1 MSFHPALLGRQ
12 RLGLALQEHGAK
24 AGLGFIGVS
33 RPKAAGNTSIGER
46 KASALAQSI
55 EPTEHDFAIGDA
67 AHARADAFSRAE
79 KHSRRVRRLKV
90 VLPLLA
96 VVLAAGFVGYSFVS
110 TPSPVAIETEG
121 SAFTEGKLVMNSPK
135 LEGFTQDGRPYSVK
149 AARATQDFDKQDII
163 SLDGIDAKMPIEA
176 ENWAR
181 VEATSGVYD
190 RTANTL
196 DVPTDILVTTTDGM
210 VATLKSAFLD
220 IANGSLKSTTPV
232 DIQSHG
238 SRITADSMAVL
249 ENGKRVIFETR
260 VRVYIDPVQLKA
272 AQAARGDTNAS
283 N

>member
-1 MSFHPALLGRQ
+1 
-12 RLGLALQEHGAK
+12 LARSSGTTDTHG
-24 AGLGFIGVS
+24 
-33 RPKAAGNTSIGER
+33 
-46 KASALAQSI
+46 
-55 EPTEHDFAIGDA
+55 DFAIGDTSDS
-67 AHARADAFSRAE
+67 RVDAFNRAE

-96 VVLAAGFVGYSFVS
+96 VVLAAGFVGYSFVA
-110 TPSPVAIETEG
+110 TPPSVAIETEG
-121 SAFTEGKLVMNSPK
+121 TAFTEGKLVMNSPK
-135 LEGFTQDGRPYSVK
+135 LEGFTKDGRPYSVS

-163 SLDGIDAKMPIEA
+163 SLDGIDAKMPVEL

-210 VATLKSAFLD
+210 VAKLKSAFLD
-220 IANGSLKSTTPV
+220 IANGSLKSSTPV

-238 SRITADSMAVL
+238 SRVSADSMSVL
-249 ENGKRVIFETR
+249 ENGRRVIFETR

>member
-1 MSFHPALLGRQ
+1 
-12 RLGLALQEHGAK
+12 LA
-24 AGLGFIGVS
+24 
-33 RPKAAGNTSIGER
+33 R
-46 KASALAQSI
+46 SI
-55 EPTEHDFAIGDA
+55 ESTGTHADFATGGGA
-67 AHARADAFSRAE
+67 AADARAQAFSHAE
-79 KHSRRVRRLKV
+79 RHSRRVRRLKI

-96 VVLAAGFVGYSFVS
+96 VVLGAGFVGYSYLS
-110 TPSPVAIETEG
+110 TPVSVTIQTDG
-121 SAFTEGKLVMNSPK
+121 SAFAEGKLVMNSPK
-135 LEGFTQDGRPYSVK
+135 LEGFTKDGRPYSVN
-149 AARATQDFDKQDII
+149 ASRATQDFDKQDII
-163 SLDGIDAKMPIEA
+163 SLDGIDAKMPVEA

-181 VEATSGVYD
+181 VEAVSGVYD

-210 VATLKSAFLD
+210 VAKLKSAYLD
-220 IANGSLKSTTPV
+220 INDGSLKSTTPV

-260 VRVYIDPVQLKA
+260 VRVHIDPVQLKA